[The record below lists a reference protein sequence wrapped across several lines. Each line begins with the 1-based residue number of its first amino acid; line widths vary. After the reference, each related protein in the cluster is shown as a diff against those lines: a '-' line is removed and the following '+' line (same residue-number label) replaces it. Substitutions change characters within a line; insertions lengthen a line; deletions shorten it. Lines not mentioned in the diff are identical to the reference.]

1 MKNIKKFLSVFLA
14 VLFLAIGPTN
24 FSVYAEETSS
34 KLEKQSNEMFLTE
47 EDVFEALSYTFN
59 DQELKKSIN
68 SQKLASPSGALID
81 GFDAN
86 SYSEYT
92 NDEYGGMYLNEN
104 GVLVLCYVSGSNTL
118 KASQNISNNQLLSKT
133 KTALI
138 NSENEVICNYTIKE
152 VQYSEKELLDAYD
165 IINNLAES
173 KDEIKTVDIDVFK
186 NRIII
191 GVSTASDISLINDN
205 LAVVDGMYA
214 FEILDDDFEVQNT
227 ATISSTTA
235 INNGSISS
243 SPAGKLYSSSLGKYG
258 IITCGHGW
266 SLGNGVY
273 KGSTKIGY
281 VKYRNYN
288 TKNDSS
294 FILLYSGHSY
304 SDTYHDEFDSSTPV
318 VGSTLTLRGY
328 KSGKI
333 YGAKVLSTYSS
344 ATCEGMFCT
353 GMIRC
358 NKKVQPGDSGGG
370 AVGKIIDGGRTA
382 LIVAINKA
390 ISTNNTY
397 LIKGKVICDA
407 YK

>member
-1 MKNIKKFLSVFLA
+1 M
-14 VLFLAIGPTN
+14 
-24 FSVYAEETSS
+24 
-34 KLEKQSNEMFLTE
+34 
-47 EDVFEALSYTFN
+47 
-59 DQELKKSIN
+59 
-68 SQKLASPSGALID
+68 
-81 GFDAN
+81 
-86 SYSEYT
+86 
-92 NDEYGGMYLNEN
+92 
-104 GVLVLCYVSGSNTL
+104 
-118 KASQNISNNQLLSKT
+118 SKT

-358 NKKVQPGDSGGG
+358 DKKVQPGDSGGG